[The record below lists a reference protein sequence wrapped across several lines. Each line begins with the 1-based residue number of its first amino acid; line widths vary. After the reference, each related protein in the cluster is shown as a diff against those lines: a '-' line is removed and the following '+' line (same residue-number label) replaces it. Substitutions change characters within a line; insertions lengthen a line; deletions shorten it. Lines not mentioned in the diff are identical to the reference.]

1 MDELIIGILAF
12 AVPGLACWLY
22 SRWREK
28 KRQEDFWK
36 DKWNRPM

>member
-1 MDELIIGILAF
+1 MDEVIISILVF
-12 AVPGLACWLY
+12 VVPGLASWFY